1 MPRFNL
7 DGPLKCKV
15 SHFKNLRR
23 LIFQALDPKFVLA
36 LEPRVL
42 KVFET
47 GDVDKASEAFTK
59 AFNEVLEK
67 HAPSRV
73 IQNSIYYIPYIS
85 DKIREAIDKRDKL
98 KNKAADTGDKTDFE
112 AYMTER
118 NKVIL
123 MLRNA
128 KKTIMTKS

>member
-1 MPRFNL
+1 ML
-7 DGPLKCKV
+7 TKPL
-15 SHFKNLRR
+15 R
-23 LIFQALDPKFVLA
+23 LLQKP
-36 LEPRVL
+36 
-42 KVFET
+42 
-47 GDVDKASEAFTK
+47 
-59 AFNEVLEK
+59 FNEVLEK

-112 AYMTER
+112 AYKTDR
-118 NKVIL
+118 NNVKR

-128 KKTIMTKS
+128 KKNYHDEKLNLESSSLAEIWKVAYSLL